1 MRNQLVKSVTE
12 DATINNT
19 YNAAGYRVGKAV
31 TENGKTSKTYFLY
44 DGGNVIMEADED
56 GVTAK
61 NTYGGPLLLR
71 TEFNGAEETTYE
83 YMYNAHGDVVTLLT
97 DGNVVATY
105 YYDSFG
111 NILDQ
116 SGEVDNSIL
125 YAGYQYDV
133 ETGLYYINAR
143 MYDPV
148 TARFLQADTY
158 LGNLNDP
165 LSLNLYTYCLNNPQ
179 KYVDPTGHS
188 VLLAFLLVTAVSFAV
203 GAGMEYINQKY
214 IEKRDVI
221 NYDLIFFEGAFN
233 AVIAAVS
240 FGTANLG
247 VAAARQS
254 LRLTARTA
262 TRAVGRSMAFGAME
276 GATEEL
282 GRQLVEGKSFGEIDY
297 GQVAFSA
304 TINGITGGIG
314 GYSGAKKEA
323 FDYARQATKSNVR
336 SMAQMGVG
344 VDDVVEA
351 GASNRRVKLN
361 LQFFASDE
369 VYENSRYLNDFDD
382 LATYRRKQGLPV
394 AGSAE
399 DKHTAAKLII
409 GDDVFYG
416 RNGHGKQNEVASV
429 FTVNPQT
436 ATHAEGDVF
445 FQTKI
450 SGNKNTKAVL
460 ITDRCACRACGFNGG
475 IRSLAKQMGITDL
488 TIVSPEHAA
497 INFNPQVKPNPNP
510 FK

>member
-1 MRNQLVKSVTE
+1 
-12 DATINNT
+12 
-19 YNAAGYRVGKAV
+19 
-31 TENGKTSKTYFLY
+31 
-44 DGGNVIMEADED
+44 
-56 GVTAK
+56 
-61 NTYGGPLLLR
+61 
-71 TEFNGAEETTYE
+71 
-83 YMYNAHGDVVTLLT
+83 MYNAHGDVVTLLT
-97 DGNVVATY
+97 DGTVVATY

-111 NILDQ
+111 NILEQ
-116 SGEVDNSIL
+116 TGEVDNSIL
-125 YAGYQYDV
+125 YAGYQYDA

-165 LSLNLYTYCLNNPQ
+165 LSLNLYTYCLNNPH
-179 KYVDPTGHS
+179 KYVDPSGHS
-188 VLLAFLLVTAVSFAV
+188 VLLAFFLVTAVSFAV

-214 IEKRDVI
+214 IEQRDVI

-240 FGTANLG
+240 FGTANIG

-262 TRAVGRSMAFGAME
+262 TQAVGRSMAFGAAE
-276 GATEEL
+276 GATESI
-282 GRQLVEGKSFGEIDY
+282 GRQLVEGKTFSEIDY
-297 GQVAFSA
+297 GQVAFDTA
-304 TINGITGGIG
+304 INTITAGFG
-314 GYSGAKKEA
+314 GYSGVKQEA

-336 SMAQMGVG
+336 NMAQLGVG

-351 GASNRRVKLN
+351 GTSNGRVKLN

-382 LATYRRKQGLPV
+382 LATYRRKQGMPV

-445 FQTKI
+445 FQAKI